1 MQQLFFQKFFAFSG
15 ACAIIFICI
24 THESQ
29 GGSRTMAEVK
39 DGYELFCKI
48 QSELEEKGAFVVDEK
63 PYDGYELFCKIQNEL
78 EEKGAFVV
86 E

>member
-1 MQQLFFQKFFAFSG
+1 
-15 ACAIIFICI
+15 
-24 THESQ
+24 
-29 GGSRTMAEVK
+29 MAEVK

-63 PYDGYELFCKIQNEL
+63 PYDGYELFCKIHNEL

>member
-1 MQQLFFQKFFAFSG
+1 
-15 ACAIIFICI
+15 
-24 THESQ
+24 
-29 GGSRTMAEVK
+29 MAEVK

-86 E
+86 D